1 MKRLP
6 SNEEQPVEATVNRIW
21 EDIVYSM
28 DQYTDDSSLSKFY
41 LPEDILTHCRTA
53 ARIFA
58 QLVYTP
64 IPTNKQ
70 ILKSRAYGLFYLAMT
85 CGVQIFLK
93 ERVLTK
99 GYVPY
104 KIVIDDDIIRTAR
117 TKVGKLLSE
126 GIRVQSPVSQVM
138 ELFIEE
144 LTREHYTKRMSMRDH
159 EFNTEKFDNLLP
171 AAIMWGYLL
180 TQELLLDENLD

>member
-6 SNEEQPVEATVNRIW
+6 EQEEEQLDPTVNRIW

-28 DQYTDDSSLSKFY
+28 DQYTNDSALSKFY
-41 LPEDILTHCRTA
+41 LPEDILIHCRTA
-53 ARIFA
+53 ANIFT
-58 QLVYTP
+58 QLLYTP
-64 IPTNKQ
+64 IPTKEQ
-70 ILKSRAYGLFYLAMT
+70 VSKSRAYGLLYLAMT

-93 ERVLTK
+93 ERIMTK

-104 KIVIDDDIIRTAR
+104 KIVIDDDIIRTSR
-117 TKVGKLLSE
+117 NKVGRILSE
-126 GIRVQSPVSQVM
+126 GIKVQSPVSQVM

-144 LTREHYTKRMSMRDH
+144 LTREHYTKRMTIRNH
-159 EFNTEKFDNLLP
+159 EFNAEKFDNLLP

-180 TQELLLDENLD
+180 TQELLVDENLD

>member
-1 MKRLP
+1 MRRLP
-6 SNEEQPVEATVNRIW
+6 EQEEEQLDPTVNRIW

-41 LPEDILTHCRTA
+41 LPEEILIHCRTA
-53 ARIFA
+53 ASIFT
-58 QLVYTP
+58 QLLYTP
-64 IPTNKQ
+64 IPTQ
-70 ILKSRAYGLFYLAMT
+70 RQVYKSRAYGLLYLAMT

-104 KIVIDDDIIRTAR
+104 KIVIDNAIIRTAR
-117 TKVGKLLSE
+117 NKVGRILSE
-126 GIRVQSPVSQVM
+126 GIKVKAPVSQVM

-144 LTREHYTKRMSMRDH
+144 LSREQYTKRMSIKEHD
-159 EFNTEKFDNLLP
+159 FNEDKFDNLLP

-180 TQELLLDENLD
+180 TEELLVDENLD